1 MTKDDFVDKTKSSH
15 HNLVLIGNCF
25 QSHLRAL
32 ILHCHKS
39 ADGTGCKTL
48 EAKTVLQ
55 VSHKQLFLSWT
66 EVNNSLLSLCRC
78 CSVRRRWQYQLQ
90 ADLLQ
95 SALFLLVLFS
105 PHIQYQVT
113 VKKMITNYLI
123 SYHYPVECKILFSL
137 FKSRVHLEQLHG
149 GVVSRLLLTL
159 KLLKNN
165 VHFLNYKCD
174 FFLKQPWRQ
183 TMFLIHRRRG
193 WQFFFLQRPPFGSTE
208 QQSPITYYR
217 QIWNWAHNSTT
228 PNFKRISSLRV
239 VYIHKATITW
249 F

>member
-193 WQFFFLQRPPFGSTE
+193 WQFIFTAPPFWFNRATVTHHLLQTNLKLGP
-208 QQSPITYYR
+208 QQYHT
-217 QIWNWAHNSTT
+217 Q
-228 PNFKRISSLRV
+228 F
-239 VYIHKATITW
+239 
-249 F
+249 